1 MSHTSQATSLRT
13 AIANTLLASVIAI
26 VLRIALTLGDGAV
39 LCSSGTPA
47 SKAVT
52 LIADFVSIVVIAAC
66 MRLVDKQR
74 GRYVGLVTWGLPCLA
89 FVAYELIRNPC
100 LLRWP

>member
-1 MSHTSQATSLRT
+1 MTPLGV

-39 LCSSGTPA
+39 LCSSDTTA
-47 SKAVT
+47 SKTIT
-52 LIADFVSIVVIAAC
+52 LIADFVAIVVITAC